1 MPEDKKT
8 ESTLKK
14 VADDK
19 KVLSDLLSEVVLFY
33 KNGSETITTK
43 GFYEKNKES
52 FDLIGLKL
60 K

>member
-19 KVLSDLLSEVVLFY
+19 KVLSDVLSEVVLVD

>member
-1 MPEDKKT
+1 MAEDKKT

-19 KVLSDLLSEVVLFY
+19 KVLSDVLSEVVLVD

>member
-1 MPEDKKT
+1 MPEYKKT

-19 KVLSDLLSEVVLFY
+19 KVLSDVLSEVVLVD